1 MGIRYLNG
9 YLSHNCKKTSIS
21 KQHLSTIRDKTI
33 VIDVSIYL
41 YKYISQG
48 ALHENIYLMI
58 SLFHKYNI
66 TPIFVF
72 DGKPP
77 PEKMEELQKRRYLKI
92 DAEEKYHLLSDKL
105 NNTDDLTLRN
115 KMINEMDQLKRQFVR
130 VYEKDIVSVKEIMD
144 AFGVQ
149 YYNATGEADKI
160 CAMIQLDE
168 KHNCYACLSDDMDM
182 FVYGC
187 SRVIRHFS
195 LMNETMIVY
204 NRDDILTDLKLS
216 FPLFRQIAVLSG
228 TDYNINDNDVSLN
241 ETMKWYN
248 EFVKNVHND
257 ELNIEYG
264 FYKWLN
270 NNTKY
275 IKNYESLLEIHHM
288 FTLTE
293 TIDDINIKLCKDYD
307 VKHLQSIMSNYGF
320 IFCNL

>member
-9 YLSHNCKKTSIS
+9 YLTRNCKKTSIE
-21 KQHLSTIRDKTI
+21 KKNLSVLSGKTI

-41 YKYISQG
+41 YKYIAQN
-48 ALHENIYLMI
+48 ALQENIYLMI

-66 TPIFVF
+66 TPLFVF

-77 PEKMEELQKRRYLKI
+77 PEKKEELQKRRWLKI
-92 DAEEKYHLLSDKL
+92 DAQEKYNKLSDELTSIEDHKL
-105 NNTDDLTLRN
+105 RE

-130 VYEKDIVSVKEIMD
+130 VCEKDIRSVKEIMD

-149 YYNATGEADKI
+149 YYNATGEADKA

-168 KHNCYACLSDDMDM
+168 KYNCYACLSDDMDM

-195 LMNETMIVY
+195 LINETMIVY
-204 NRDDILTDLKLS
+204 NRDDILTDLNLTFS
-216 FPLFRQIAVLSG
+216 LFQQIAILSG

-241 ETMKWYN
+241 ETMKWYK
-248 EFVKNVHND
+248 EFVKTVRND
-257 ELNIEYG
+257 RIHVEYE
-264 FYKWLN
+264 FYNWLN

-275 IKNYESLLEIHHM
+275 ITNFKSLLEIHNM
-288 FTLTE
+288 FTITS
-293 TIDDINIKLCKDYD
+293 TIDNINISIDKDYD
-307 VKHLQSIMSNYGF
+307 LKNLQNMMSNYGF
-320 IFCNL
+320 IFV